1 MWIFGTI
8 LKNRP
13 LWLCMSFP
21 GKQKY
26 RQVQRGLHQQVSYT
40 ATQSKPAGR
49 IYSWLYQYLQQSFC
63 WELGYLRKHR
73 KKNIYIFS
81 SFTDFI
87 ASPELFCPW
96 FLLIFELSGVF
107 FFFFFLCFWELWLFR
122 KLLMVLWLLL
132 FLLRFNF
139 SISLK
144 CLGFSPY
151 CLGKD
156 NLNILIFFSL

>member
-107 FFFFFLCFWELWLFR
+107 FFFFFSYVSGNCD
-122 KLLMVLWLLL
+122 
-132 FLLRFNF
+132 FLESYWWFCDSCSFCWGLTFP
-139 SISLK
+139 SL
-144 CLGFSPY
+144 
-151 CLGKD
+151 
-156 NLNILIFFSL
+156 

>member
-1 MWIFGTI
+1 
-8 LKNRP
+8 
-13 LWLCMSFP
+13 MSFP

-63 WELGYLRKHR
+63 WELGYLRAQE
-73 KKNIYIFS
+73 KKYIYIFFLHRFYCFPWIVLS
-81 SFTDFI
+81 MIPVDFWTLW
-87 ASPELFCPW
+87 S
-96 FLLIFELSGVF
+96 

-156 NLNILIFFSL
+156 NLNILIFFSLVLAVGLLISPLFISWW